1 MYRIDS
7 FKYNDINIVT
17 GLYSVNRRLLW
28 AIGKENNTDYPIY
41 VTITDGTN
49 LIENLEMCEIKS
61 NVYVIDLAPFIQT
74 MFGSYEPVDIKN
86 NADMVCKKV
95 TISATSVGLESI
107 EKDIYCTTMRGIV
120 KQYYTDGNN
129 VTYNNVELM
138 GANGWTKPT
147 ETTNVY
153 QSDWIV
159 NDMSDL
165 LLPEG
170 IYTNLVLDTLGFDKL
185 NNNYNI
191 TVYNR
196 SIFLSA
202 TTKSV
207 NVQKKLSDNTTAIV
221 GTRSIVRQ
229 PYCQDKNILI
239 LYLTSYGQYEY
250 FVFDGYTSNITV
262 DKTEP
267 LYNNIL
273 RSNCLFSGGDTYGNN
288 ISEEI
293 TASVLIN
300 NDLIASKWND
310 IITSTQVYVYNPNKG
325 DIVDINSSGPIPIYS
340 VNRNVFE
347 KVQVSGQYNFN
358 PRRGSRQSLTLTKN
372 ADYVW

>member
-7 FKYNDINIVT
+7 LKYNDIDIVT

-28 AIGKENNTDYPIY
+28 AIGKENNTNNPIY
-41 VTITDGTN
+41 VTVTDGTN
-49 LIENLEMCEIKS
+49 LIENLEMCEIAS

-74 MFGSYEPVDIKN
+74 MFGSYEPVNIKN
-86 NADMVCKKV
+86 NANMICKKV
-95 TISATSVGLESI
+95 TISATSVGLQSI
-107 EKDIYCTTMRGIV
+107 EKDIYCTTMRGIL
-120 KQYYTDGNN
+120 TDDNN
-129 VTYNNVELM
+129 VTYNNVELI

-170 IYTNLVLDTLGFDKL
+170 IYTNITLDTLGFDKL
-185 NNNYNI
+185 NNDYNI
-191 TVYNR
+191 TVYHRN
-196 SIFLSA
+196 IFLSA

-207 NVQKKLSDNTTAIV
+207 NVQKKLSDNTTATV

-372 ADYVW
+372 TDYIW

>member
-1 MYRIDS
+1 MYQIDS
-7 FKYNDINIVT
+7 LKYNDIDVVT

-28 AIGKENNTDYPIY
+28 AIEKEDNTDNPIY

-49 LIENLEMCEIKS
+49 LIENLEMCETES

-74 MFGSYEPVDIKN
+74 MFGSYGPLNVRS
-86 NADMVCKKV
+86 NAGMVSKKV

-107 EKDIYCTTMRGIV
+107 EKDIYCTTMRGTV
-120 KQYYTDGNN
+120 KQYYIYGNN
-129 VTYNNVELM
+129 ITYNNVEM
-138 GANGWTKPT
+138 MNASGWTMST
-147 ETTNVY
+147 QTTNVY
-153 QSDWIV
+153 QSDWVI

-170 IYTNLVLDTLGFDKL
+170 LSTRIVQDTLGFDNL
-185 NNNYNI
+185 NDAYNI
-191 TVYNR
+191 TVNHKNTTV
-196 SIFLSA
+196 SA
-202 TTKSV
+202 TDASV
-207 NVQKKLSDNTTAIV
+207 TVQKKLSNNTTAIV

-229 PYCQDKNILI
+229 HYCQDKNILI

-250 FVFDGYTSNITV
+250 FVFDGYTSSITV

-273 RSNCLFSGGDTYGNN
+273 RSNYWGNGGDTYGNN

-325 DIVDINSSGPIPIYS
+325 VASNP
-340 VNRNVFE
+340 NAFE
-347 KVQVSGQYNFN
+347 RVQVSGQYNFN

-372 ADYVW
+372 TDYVW